1 MPCPLLILRT
11 TLGAVCIP
19 SRRLSCEALRQKEC
33 VLFIGSGVSAWSGLP
48 SWQQLLQQMLQFLEE
63 HGLPPNEG
71 EEIED
76 VFFFLPL
83 YAAKIIGMGG

>member
-19 SRRLSCEALRQKEC
+19 SRTASCEALRQKEC

-63 HGLPPNEG
+63 HGLPPDERG
-71 EEIED
+71 RLREIK
-76 VFFFLPL
+76 VSSSYHFMLR
-83 YAAKIIGMGG
+83 K